1 MSSVAGAEQGCIVSA
16 IDIHEPSLK
25 VARIRAECYGL
36 SIDIRNCNATDI
48 AEEFKGVNFDLF
60 IFSASIEH
68 MTHSERMKAMRVSWN
83 MLSKGGVWAISHTPN
98 RLWYYDCHTSL
109 LPFFHWLPDDLAL
122 EYVKN
127 SPRTLYSQLARV
139 HDREAAMEFLIRGGR
154 GISYHEFAL
163 SIMDP
168 EKLNVYSSLDGYIR
182 KNPLR
187 YLAWRMSDKYR
198 YQKILRKAGPKIHQ
212 AFYEELLSFAIL
224 KD

>member
-1 MSSVAGAEQGCIVSA
+1 
-16 IDIHEPSLK
+16 
-25 VARIRAECYGL
+25 
-36 SIDIRNCNATDI
+36 
-48 AEEFKGVNFDLF
+48 
-60 IFSASIEH
+60 
-68 MTHSERMKAMRVSWN
+68 
-83 MLSKGGVWAISHTPN
+83 
-98 RLWYYDCHTSL
+98 
-109 LPFFHWLPDDLAL
+109 LPHIPFAFFHWLPDDLAL

-168 EKLNVYSSLDGYIR
+168 EKLNVIAASTATSEKI
-182 KNPLR
+182 PSR

-212 AFYEELLSFAIL
+212 GVL
-224 KD
+224 